1 MALTSPGVEVTVI
14 DQSQYLPAPTGS
26 VPFVLLATAQNKANP
41 TGTGVAQATTA
52 ANANKLFQVTSQ
64 RDLVTLYG
72 TPFFYTTTNGTP
84 IQGYELNEYGLLA
97 AYSLLGVTNRCYVLR
112 ADIDLASLVGQTG
125 RPTGDPADG
134 TYWLD
139 TTSSTW
145 GIYEFNST
153 TGAYTLKQP
162 LVLNDAAYISGDL
175 PLASLGNIGD
185 YAVNALQMM
194 DEPSMDSA
202 GQFFYKGA
210 SNTWI
215 KVGSADWMAEWPAI
229 QGSNSNP
236 SLTAGDTFNINFNG
250 DFTVSIAVPA
260 GPNDDVAGV
269 ANAINTKGYGGLSA
283 AVVDGKLCIYS
294 TQNAISNS
302 AANYITISA
311 GSGTVLTNL
320 GITAKTYY
328 QPALFYGS
336 SAQQPLWQAGQSQPR
351 PTGDRKSTR
360 LNSSH

>member
-1 MALTSPGVEVTVI
+1 M
-14 DQSQYLPAPTGS
+14 
-26 VPFVLLATAQNKANP
+26 
-41 TGTGVAQATTA
+41 
-52 ANANKLFQVTSQ
+52 LFRS
-64 RDLVTLYG
+64 
-72 TPFFYTTTNGTP
+72 
-84 IQGYELNEYGLLA
+84 
-97 AYSLLGVTNRCYVLR
+97 RCYVLR

-125 RPTGDPADG
+125 RPVGAPDDG

-139 TTSSTW
+139 TTTTTW
-145 GIYEFNST
+145 GIYEFNAT
-153 TGAYTLKQP
+153 TGAYTVKQP
-162 LVLNDAAYISGDL
+162 LVLSDAAYISGDV

-194 DEPSMDSA
+194 DEPSMDSS

-215 KVGSADWMAEWPAI
+215 KVGSADWMAEWPTI

-260 GPNDDVAGV
+260 GPNNNVAGV

-283 AVVDGKLCIYS
+283 AVVDGKLCVYS

-351 PTGDRKSTR
+351 PTGSVWIKVGSAGSGLNPVMSVYNATIAAWSAKSVTLATSDTSATAGLDATGGQAIQIGR
-360 LNSSH
+360 AHV